1 MNGLLL
7 PVKGLTC
14 TSASPQGDPQ
24 LHVHI
29 HEPSRGSPDSRAH
42 ARAHKEIPSP
52 TCTSASPQG
61 DPQLHVHIREPT
73 RTSASPRAYPR
84 PSAQDCRARSA
95 LTHIDNHSPAHRHP
109 GTRPQP
115 RIRGTQPRPRQLE
128 RGKRE
133 HATEQRQDTARRIQ
147 KSRIRR
153 SGLNGGRYWDRTSD
167 LFRVKEARYP
177 CANRPRWVRDSNP
190 CIRLCRP
197 LPRLSAIPPR
207 PMGSCGF
214 PIESG

>member
-1 MNGLLL
+1 MHQAKEASSKTGMASPAIQVDTWAPLLRRWQSRQAAHSAINRVQLRMNGLLL

-24 LHVHI
+24 
-29 HEPSRGSPDSRAH
+29 P
-42 ARAHKEIPSP
+42 
-52 TCTSASPQG
+52 
-61 DPQLHVHIREPT
+61 HVHIREHT

-128 RGKRE
+128 REQENAQRNSGRTPRE
-133 HATEQRQDTARRIQ
+133 EYKKA
-147 KSRIRR
+147 
-153 SGLNGGRYWDRTSD
+153 
-167 LFRVKEARYP
+167 
-177 CANRPRWVRDSNP
+177 
-190 CIRLCRP
+190 
-197 LPRLSAIPPR
+197 
-207 PMGSCGF
+207 GSED
-214 PIESG
+214 PA

>member
-14 TSASPQGDPQ
+14 TSTSPQGDPQ
-24 LHVHI
+24 PHVHI

-42 ARAHKEIPSP
+42 AQDHKEIHRLAR
-52 TCTSASPQG
+52 TSTSPQG
-61 DPQLHVHIREPT
+61 KPQPT

-84 PSAQDCRARSA
+84 PRAQDCRARSA
-95 LTHIDNHSPAHRHP
+95 LTHVAHVDNHSPAHRHP
-109 GTRPQP
+109 GTSPQP
-115 RIRGTQPRPRQLE
+115 RIRGMQPRPRQLE

-197 LPRLSAIPPR
+197 LPRLSANPPR

>member
-1 MNGLLL
+1 M
-7 PVKGLTC
+7 
-14 TSASPQGDPQ
+14 
-24 LHVHI
+24 HI
-29 HEPSRGSPDSRAH
+29 HEPTRGSPDSRAH
-42 ARAHKEIPSP
+42 AQDHKETHSP
-52 TCTSASPQG
+52 TYTCASPRG
-61 DPQLHVHIREPT
+61 EPQPT
-73 RTSASPRAYPR
+73 RTSANPRAYPG

-95 LTHIDNHSPAHRHP
+95 LTHIDNHSSAHRHP

-128 RGKRE
+128 RGTRE
-133 HATEQRQDTARRIQ
+133 HATQQRQDAARRIQ

-197 LPRLSAIPPR
+197 LPRLSANPPR

>member
-24 LHVHI
+24 PHVHI
-29 HEPSRGSPDSRAH
+29 HEPTRRSPAPRTH
-42 ARAHKEIPSP
+42 PRAHKGIARLARTCASHKEIHRLAR
-52 TCTSASPQG
+52 TSASPQG
-61 DPQLHVHIREPT
+61 DPQPHVHIREHT

-128 RGKRE
+128 RGKKN
-133 HATEQRQDTARRIQ
+133 TQRNSGRTPRGEYKKPDQ
-147 KSRIRR
+147 K
-153 SGLNGGRYWDRTSD
+153 
-167 LFRVKEARYP
+167 
-177 CANRPRWVRDSNP
+177 
-190 CIRLCRP
+190 IRLKWW
-197 LPRLSAIPPR
+197 AIL
-207 PMGSCGF
+207 GSNQ
-214 PIESG
+214 

>member
-24 LHVHI
+24 PHVHI

-42 ARAHKEIPSP
+42 AQDHKEIHRLAR
-52 TCTSASPQG
+52 TCARPQG
-61 DPQLHVHIREPT
+61 NPQTRAHIREPT
-73 RTSASPRAYPR
+73 RRAASHVHIREPRAYPR

-95 LTHIDNHSPAHRHP
+95 LTHVDNHSPVHRHP

-128 RGKRE
+128 R
-133 HATEQRQDTARRIQ
+133 EQENTQRN
-147 KSRIRR
+147 
-153 SGLNGGRYWDRTSD
+153 SGRT
-167 LFRVKEARYP
+167 
-177 CANRPRWVRDSNP
+177 PRGEYKK
-190 CIRLCRP
+190 
-197 LPRLSAIPPR
+197 A
-207 PMGSCGF
+207 GSED
-214 PIESG
+214 PA

>member
-14 TSASPQGDPQ
+14 TSASPQGDRQTRAHMRKPT
-24 LHVHI
+24 
-29 HEPSRGSPDSRAH
+29 RRSPAPRTHPRAH
-42 ARAHKEIPSP
+42 A
-52 TCTSASPQG
+52 
-61 DPQLHVHIREPT
+61 HIRK
-73 RTSASPRAYPR
+73 PRAYPR

-95 LTHIDNHSPAHRHP
+95 LTHVDNHSPVHRHP

-153 SGLNGGRYWDRTSD
+153 SGLSGGRYWDRTSD

-177 CANRPRWVRDSNP
+177 CANRPRWVPDSNR

-197 LPRLSAIPPR
+197 LPRLSANPPY
-207 PMGSCGF
+207 PTST
-214 PIESG
+214 SGIFGRLERMTGLEPATLTLAR

>member
-1 MNGLLL
+1 M
-7 PVKGLTC
+7 
-14 TSASPQGDPQ
+14 
-24 LHVHI
+24 
-29 HEPSRGSPDSRAH
+29 
-42 ARAHKEIPSP
+42 
-52 TCTSASPQG
+52 
-61 DPQLHVHIREPT
+61 HIREPT
-73 RTSASPRAYPR
+73 RSPPAPRTHPRALKGIARLARTCARPQGNPQTRAHMREPTRRAAAHAHIREPRAYPR
-84 PSAQDCRARSA
+84 PSAQDYRARSA
-95 LTHIDNHSPAHRHP
+95 LTHVDNHSPAHRHP

-153 SGLNGGRYWDRTSD
+153 SGLSGGRYWDRTSD

-197 LPRLSAIPPR
+197 LPRLSANPPR

>member
-1 MNGLLL
+1 M
-7 PVKGLTC
+7 
-14 TSASPQGDPQ
+14 
-24 LHVHI
+24 
-29 HEPSRGSPDSRAH
+29 
-42 ARAHKEIPSP
+42 
-52 TCTSASPQG
+52 
-61 DPQLHVHIREPT
+61 HIREPT
-73 RTSASPRAYPR
+73 RRSPAPRTHPRAHAESRSPRAYPR
-84 PSAQDCRARSA
+84 PSAQDCCARSA
-95 LTHIDNHSPAHRHP
+95 LTHIDNHSPVHRHP

-133 HATEQRQDTARRIQ
+133 RATEQRQDTARRIQ

-197 LPRLSAIPPR
+197 LPRLSANPPR

>member
-24 LHVHI
+24 TRAHMRK
-29 HEPSRGSPDSRAH
+29 PTRRPPDSRAH
-42 ARAHKEIPSP
+42 AQAHKETPRLAH
-52 TCTSASPQG
+52 TCASPQG
-61 DPQLHVHIREPT
+61 DPQPHVHIRE
-73 RTSASPRAYPR
+73 PRAYPR
-84 PSAQDCRARSA
+84 PSAQDYRARSA
-95 LTHIDNHSPAHRHP
+95 LTHVDNHSPAHRHP

-128 RGKRE
+128 RGTRE

-197 LPRLSAIPPR
+197 LPRLSANPPR

>member
-14 TSASPQGDPQ
+14 TSTSPQGDRQ
-24 LHVHI
+24 T
-29 HEPSRGSPDSRAH
+29 RAH
-42 ARAHKEIPSP
+42 MRKPTRRSP
-52 TCTSASPQG
+52 APRTHPRT
-61 DPQLHVHIREPT
+61 HVHIRE
-73 RTSASPRAYPR
+73 PRAYPR
-84 PSAQDCRARSA
+84 PSTQDCRARSA

-153 SGLNGGRYWDRTSD
+153 SGLMVGDTGIEPVTSSVSGKRAPAAPIARAEDGTRTRDPHLGKVMLYQLSHI
-167 LFRVKEARYP
+167 RV
-177 CANRPRWVRDSNP
+177 N
-190 CIRLCRP
+190 RLCGW
-197 LPRLSAIPPR
+197 A
-207 PMGSCGF
+207 
-214 PIESG
+214 